1 MKTHTKKAQLNE
13 HMDAHARGHT
23 HTHTQHR
30 AINESSPTPG
40 C

>member
-23 HTHTQHR
+23 HTQHR